1 MCRATLENNVSNGDV
16 GIAAGINPGFCICLL
31 PRILLLRFWATCG
44 IRPVKANERNQYR
57 ETRSFGKRVQGN
69 GDIFR
74 YPSRTLR
81 TLPICI
87 LLLPGVFKV
96 SYHPEPGFYFGAMYI
111 TYAINVVLV
120 VVVGALANY
129 VLDIRSIFQLLII
142 AIAAVLIT
150 LFSFAFPV
158 SFGCIGSEASNHVLT
173 LTELDFGIFGC

>member
-1 MCRATLENNVSNGDV
+1 MNATN
-16 GIAAGINPGFCICLL
+16 
-31 PRILLLRFWATCG
+31 T
-44 IRPVKANERNQYR
+44 VKPH
-57 ETRSFGKRVQGN
+57 SFGKCPACGN

-74 YPSRTLR
+74 YPVQNIAHFAEMH
-81 TLPICI
+81 PAC
-87 LLLPGVFKV
+87 PVCKV

-150 LFSFAFPV
+150 PFSFRF
-158 SFGCIGSEASNHVLT
+158 SRILWLYWFG
-173 LTELDFGIFGC
+173 GIKPRSDAD